1 MDFYLFLLTKLQ
13 NWDDMDIM
21 NKLMNLFKVLS
32 LSSDQIGDNSN
43 ISKLLEEIYKKYR
56 KNTSTW
62 NFNIYFTM

>member
-1 MDFYLFLLTKLQ
+1 
-13 NWDDMDIM
+13 MDIM

-56 KNTSTW
+56 KNTST
-62 NFNIYFTM
+62 